1 MSKGK
6 IYGLRIAIGL
16 LVFMFFKITS
26 YKLSEWG
33 TSTFVSMGSTVITV
47 LIVFEIIGYTGKY
60 LIKHYKNSLTSYR
73 TLGMFY
79 WGNCLITAPF
89 VIGAAAFH
97 TEVLIPA
104 FPCTTCTT
112 EISLATTVA
121 QSLVLSWLIISAKSF
136 MIYVEYTKRSEHE
149 KDILQKELA
158 LSKYESLKDQIEP
171 HFLFNSFSV
180 LTAVIE
186 EDPKLAVDFVSRLS
200 KIYRYLMENT
210 SQLVLLSTELEYLE
224 HYVFV
229 LKTRHGQSINVNYNL
244 DAGAAQIPILSLQM
258 LVENA
263 LKHNYFSKENP
274 LTINIYTEG
283 TDFLVVSN
291 NLNKRPNLEKTTHL
305 GLENINKRYELLLNK
320 SIVIQENANSFTVKL
335 PLVSQ
340 LKAES

>member
-6 IYGLRIAIGL
+6 MYGLRIAIGL

-26 YKLSEWG
+26 YNLFEWG
-33 TSTFVSMGSTVITV
+33 TSTFVSMASTVLTV

-60 LIKHYKNSLTSYR
+60 LIKHYKYSLTSYC
-73 TLGMFY
+73 TLAKFY
-79 WGNCLITAPF
+79 IGNCLVTAPF
-89 VIGAAAFH
+89 VIGSAALH

-104 FPCTTCTT
+104 FPCTTCTV
-112 EISLATTVA
+112 EASLTTTIV
-121 QSLVLSWLIISAKSF
+121 QGLVLSWLIISAKSF
-136 MIYVEYTKRSEHE
+136 MIYIEYTRRSEHE

-210 SQLVLLSTELEYLE
+210 SQLVSLSTELEYLE

-229 LKTRHGQSINVNYNL
+229 LKTRHGQSINVNYDL
-244 DAGAAQIPILSLQM
+244 EDGAAQIPILSLQM

-263 LKHNYFSKENP
+263 LKHNYFSKETP

-320 SIVIQENANSFTVKL
+320 SIVIQESADSFTVKL
-335 PLVSQ
+335 PLVPQ
-340 LKAES
+340 

>member
-1 MSKGK
+1 M
-6 IYGLRIAIGL
+6 YGLRIAIGL

-26 YKLSEWG
+26 YNLFEWG
-33 TSTFVSMGSTVITV
+33 TSTFVSMASTVLTV

-60 LIKHYKNSLTSYR
+60 LIKHYKYSLTSYC
-73 TLGMFY
+73 TLAKFY
-79 WGNCLITAPF
+79 IGNCLVTAPF
-89 VIGAAAFH
+89 VIGSAALH

-104 FPCTTCTT
+104 FPCTTCTV
-112 EISLATTVA
+112 EASLTTTIV
-121 QSLVLSWLIISAKSF
+121 QGLVLSWLIISAKSF
-136 MIYVEYTKRSEHE
+136 MIYIEYTRRSEHE

-229 LKTRHGQSINVNYNL
+229 LKTRHGQSINVNYDL
-244 DAGAAQIPILSLQM
+244 EDGAAQIPILSLQM

-263 LKHNYFSKENP
+263 LKHNYFSKETP

-320 SIVIQENANSFTVKL
+320 SIVIQESADSFTVKL
-335 PLVSQ
+335 PLVPQ
-340 LKAES
+340 

>member
-1 MSKGK
+1 
-6 IYGLRIAIGL
+6 
-16 LVFMFFKITS
+16 
-26 YKLSEWG
+26 
-33 TSTFVSMGSTVITV
+33 
-47 LIVFEIIGYTGKY
+47 
-60 LIKHYKNSLTSYR
+60 
-73 TLGMFY
+73 
-79 WGNCLITAPF
+79 
-89 VIGAAAFH
+89 
-97 TEVLIPA
+97 
-104 FPCTTCTT
+104 
-112 EISLATTVA
+112 
-121 QSLVLSWLIISAKSF
+121 

-229 LKTRHGQSINVNYNL
+229 LKTRHGQSIIVNYDL
-244 DAGAAQIPILSLQM
+244 DAGTNQIPILSLQM

-283 TDFLVVSN
+283 SDFLVVSN

-320 SIVIQENANSFTVKL
+320 SIVIQESADSFTVKL
-335 PLVSQ
+335 PLVPQWKALEWNWSL
-340 LKAES
+340 LKTKYFQPSVWPKWLLKSFRTLRF